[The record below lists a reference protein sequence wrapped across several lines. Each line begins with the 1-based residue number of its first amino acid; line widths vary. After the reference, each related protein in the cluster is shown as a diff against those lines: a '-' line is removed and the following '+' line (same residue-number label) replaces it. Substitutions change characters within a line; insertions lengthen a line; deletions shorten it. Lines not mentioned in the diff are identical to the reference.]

1 MIKIVMQAFP
11 QDRRFTTKH
20 LQTSGGEGT
29 TVVGLQPGALYNVSV
44 TTVSPDRRE
53 SPAASELFWT
63 EVGNP
68 LPPSNPT
75 LRVTDGGRVFVRF
88 EPPSGNP
95 NGPVSGYRIVVM
107 NATEPVPLD
116 PESLHEY
123 RRAKREGIDYWI
135 AAEID
140 ADWFES
146 HDEFLVGDGRWY
158 GGYQNYGPLRLGRGE
173 DFSVTVGTVSTLN
186 NVTKVSYASMEHR
199 GRHLAAAGGVVTFGG
214 AHPDDQPDGAGG
226 KRFRY
231 EVFKFGEDQNEG
243 DGKGDGGGGG
253 VSSRLTIGLAVSI
266 AVFGTILVI
275 VAAAFF
281 GMRFY
286 ARRRRRERSNGDRQ
300 ELRMQTPT
308 FELVR
313 CSQQRE
319 AMFSV
324 GLST

>member
-1 MIKIVMQAFP
+1 M
-11 QDRRFTTKH
+11 
-20 LQTSGGEGT
+20 
-29 TVVGLQPGALYNVSV
+29 VGLQPGALYNVSV
-44 TTVSPDRRE
+44 TTVSPDKRE
-53 SPAASELFWT
+53 SPPASKMLWT

-75 LRVTDGGRVFVRF
+75 VRVADGGRVFVRF

-116 PESLHEY
+116 PKSLHDY

-186 NVTKVSYASMEHR
+186 NVTKVSYARMEHR
-199 GRHLAAAGGVVTFGG
+199 GRHLGAVDGGVVTFGG
-214 AHPDDQPDGAGG
+214 SQPNEPVEGAGG
-226 KRFRY
+226 NRYRY
-231 EVFKFGEDQNEG
+231 EVFKFDEDQYEG
-243 DGKGDGGGGG
+243 DGKVGGGGG
-253 VSSRLTIGLAVSI
+253 VSSGVTIGLAVSI

-286 ARRRRRERSNGDRQ
+286 TRRRRRERSNGDRQ

-313 CSQQRE
+313 CRLQRE
-319 AMFSV
+319 REAKAQRRGFNLRIV
-324 GLST
+324 HQ